1 MTPGGIFVSYLVAW
15 LAGMVFRV
23 QAEDLLGRVGRLR
36 TPSGWVETPAYLP
49 VINPVSQ
56 EIPASW
62 MRERLGAEIVIT
74 NAYIIL
80 RRLKERALREGVH
93 GILGY
98 DGAVMTDSGGYQVL
112 EYGGVEASPAEVAA
126 LEEEMGS
133 DIAVPLDVPTGL
145 LGREEALET
154 VEQTLRNLEETVKT
168 LEERGRRRA
177 LWAAPIQ
184 GGTHLDLIE
193 MCVRREEEMGFDLY
207 ALGSPTPLMEGYRYD
222 KLFRMLF
229 TARKAIGPGK
239 PLHLFGAGHPSMFA
253 FAVALGADLF
263 DSAAYYLYA
272 KDGRYMTSSGT
283 LRIERMDY
291 LPCECPICSKTDL
304 RELKELPGDVRTRLI
319 AMHNLYVCFREVR
332 EIRQAIRDGRL
343 MELLEQRARSH
354 PSLYQGFLEIMG
366 DEDIL
371 DLMERHT
378 PLSARRGVNLY
389 DEVSL
394 GRPRVRRARRRLMEL
409 FSKPREGERLVLIP
423 ATMKVSWS
431 KLAEALGEGFEAA
444 LYGTP
449 YGLVP
454 LELRYTYPFSQTN
467 HPKSLIEENLNELV
481 ELAVRQVEGR
491 GYREVIVLEA
501 KSRVLRRFGGR
512 LAQEMESRGLKV
524 ELKALR

>member
-1 MTPGGIFVSYLVAW
+1 M
-15 LAGMVFRV
+15 FRV

-62 MRERLGAEIVIT
+62 MRESLGAEIVIT

-80 RRLKERALREGVH
+80 RRLRDRALREGVH
-93 GILGY
+93 GVLGF
-98 DGAVMTDSGGYQVL
+98 DGAIMTDSGGYQVL
-112 EYGGVEASPAEVAA
+112 EYGGVEASPSEVAV

-145 LGREEALET
+145 LSRREALET
-154 VEQTLRNLEETVKT
+154 VEQTLRNLEETMRV
-168 LEERGRRRA
+168 LEERGGRRA

-222 KLFRMLF
+222 KLFAMLA

-291 LPCECPICSKTDL
+291 LPCECPICSKTDVREL
-304 RELKELPGDVRTRLI
+304 REMPGDVRTRLI

-332 EIRQAIRDGRL
+332 EVRQAIRDGRL

-354 PSLYQGFLEIMG
+354 PSLYQGFLEIMRNG
-366 DEDIL
+366 EL
-371 DLMERHT
+371 MELMERHV
-378 PLSARRGVNLY
+378 PLSSRRGVNLY
-389 DEVSL
+389 DKVSL
-394 GRPRVRRARRRLMEL
+394 ARPRVRRARRRLAQL
-409 FSKPREGERLVLIP
+409 FSTPPDEGRLVLIP

-431 KLAEALGEGFEAA
+431 RLVEALGGGFEAA

-467 HPKSLIEENLNELV
+467 HPKALIEENMEELV
-481 ELAVRQVEGR
+481 DLAVRQVEGR
-491 GYREVIVLEA
+491 GYREVVVLE
-501 KSRVLRRFGGR
+501 SRTRVLRRFGER
-512 LAQEMESRGLKV
+512 LAKELEARGLRV
-524 ELKALR
+524 EVRRLG